1 MFRMHND
8 RFRVV
13 GSFEDNLYTV
23 TSKDSYKFL
32 TEARNIWM
40 KTFVLTS
47 RPVSGLMIGLS
58 GFLSVSLLIQFR
70 YLILRRPVWRLSH
83 FLTRISGVEDTFL
96 AL

>member
-47 RPVSGLMIGLS
+47 RPVSGLMIG
-58 GFLSVSLLIQFR
+58 
-70 YLILRRPVWRLSH
+70 
-83 FLTRISGVEDTFL
+83 T
-96 AL
+96 